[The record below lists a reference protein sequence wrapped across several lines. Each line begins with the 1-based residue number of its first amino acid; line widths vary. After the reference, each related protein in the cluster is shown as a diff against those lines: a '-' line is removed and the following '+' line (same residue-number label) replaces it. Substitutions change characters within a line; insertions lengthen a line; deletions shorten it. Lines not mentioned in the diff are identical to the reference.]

1 MTTMDFNKHYPSE
14 VPRSAKNPVKGEQL
28 HSGHFM
34 VSSLEEAEVEDDFE
48 EELQQM
54 EEPISQPPAYQ
65 PAPQNPTSAHNLQLE
80 RYIPN
85 PQLDLTQVID
95 SDLSTVF
102 NTLNV
107 TYK

>member
-1 MTTMDFNKHYPSE
+1 MDKQCQ
-14 VPRSAKNPVKGEQL
+14 KEQPICRI

-34 VSSLEEAEVEDDFE
+34 VSSLEEAEAEEGPDDFE
-48 EELQQM
+48 EEIAHMQ
-54 EEPISQPPAYQ
+54 EPLTQPPAYQ
-65 PAPQNPTSAHNLQLE
+65 SAPIIPNTSHNYQLE

-85 PQLDLTQVID
+85 PQFDLTQVID
-95 SDLSTVF
+95 TDLSTVF